1 MKVVGLQAQNVK
13 ALKSVSIE
21 PGDENVVVIAGPNG
35 AGKSSVL
42 DSIAYAIGGKRL
54 CPPQPI
60 RNGEASAEVSVD
72 LGELKVTR
80 RWTQGS
86 TKIVVEDKDGVCKS
100 PQQVLDKMHELLAF
114 DLLSFLKIGPRDQC
128 TMLLEVLGLGD
139 KLDEID
145 EKIGA
150 ANRAAASIK
159 RDMEVH
165 VRDAKEAE
173 ANVLPDTP
181 DELVSMTH
189 LTAEM
194 DAAHKQIRDNEDAR
208 RDVERKH
215 GDDLL
220 AAKHDLFKLDARI
233 ESLIKQLDEAR
244 QLRIDQANFVT
255 DCEEA
260 YNAASE
266 RVAGLVDP
274 DTEAISRKIEEAD
287 QMNISVRAKRAAAS
301 HLQQAGIL
309 ECRLKTERQKLVSLR
324 DERQDLLKN
333 ADWPVDGMSVNSDGV
348 LTLNSVPFVQA
359 SQAEQLRAA
368 IGLAMSTNPDL
379 RVVLLR
385 DGSLLD
391 EGSMQIVRE
400 LAERHDFQVWVERV
414 GSDGPCSVLIED
426 GSVVEP
432 ESETA

>member
-21 PGDENVVVIAGPNG
+21 PGDENVVVIAGANG

-60 RNGEASAEVSVD
+60 RNGEASAEISVD

-80 RWTQGS
+80 RWTQGG
-86 TKIVVEDKDGVCKS
+86 TKIVVEDQDGHCKS
-100 PQQVLDKMHELLAF
+100 PQQVLDKMHDLLAF
-114 DLLSFLKIGPRDQC
+114 DLLSFLKLGPKDQC
-128 TMLLEVLGLGD
+128 TKLLEVLGLGD

-145 EKIGA
+145 AKIGDANQA
-150 ANRAAASIK
+150 ATSIK
-159 RDMEVH
+159 RDIEMH
-165 VRDAKEAE
+165 ILNAKEEE

-181 DELVSMTH
+181 DELVSMSH

-194 DAAHKQIRDNEDAR
+194 DAAHKQIRDNEDDR

-215 GDDLL
+215 GEGLREAKLDLL
-220 AAKHDLFKLDARI
+220 KLDVRI
-233 ESLIKQLDEAR
+233 ESLTKQLDEAR

-260 YNAASE
+260 YKAAIE

-274 DTEAISRKIEEAD
+274 DTMAISRKIEEAD
-287 QMNISVRAKRAAAS
+287 QMNISVRAKRAAAT

-309 ECRLKTERQKLVSLR
+309 ESKLKAERQKLTSLR

-333 ADWPVDGMSVNSDGV
+333 AKWPVDGMSVNSDGN

-391 EGSMQIVRE
+391 DGSMQIVRD
-400 LAERHDFQVWVERV
+400 LAEQHDFQVWVERV
-414 GSDGPCSVLIED
+414 GSDGPCTVLIED
-426 GSVVEP
+426 GSVV
-432 ESETA
+432 SDA